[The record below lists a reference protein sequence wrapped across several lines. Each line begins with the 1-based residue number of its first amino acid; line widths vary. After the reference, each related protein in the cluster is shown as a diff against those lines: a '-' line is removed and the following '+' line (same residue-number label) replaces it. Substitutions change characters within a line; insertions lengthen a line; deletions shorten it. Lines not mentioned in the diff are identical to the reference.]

1 MVPAK
6 NTVTYA
12 QYNEDIILLALL
24 SDVKNGFYVDIGAN
38 YPTIDSVTK
47 LFYEKGWSGINI
59 EPIKKLYE
67 QIENERPRDINLNI
81 GIGSKSEEKVF
92 YENLEESGHSSFV
105 EEQAISSK
113 AKLLKT
119 KIKIERLDTILNKH
133 ANKKHIHFMKIDV
146 EGFETEVI
154 AGNDWKKFRPEVVCI
169 EANHAKE
176 GWRKI
181 LIKAD
186 YKLFIADGLNEYHI
200 AKESW
205 GRTEGFVERAII
217 LDYNSLKQHQFEAWD
232 SDEKALAQHIKHVEA
247 QDKEL
252 KRLMEISNYS
262 LKDQTYPR
270 RLKRAVYGLTL
281 GWIRDKNK

>member
-1 MVPAK
+1 MASIEK
-6 NTVTYA
+6 IVTYA

-24 SDVKNGFYVDIGAN
+24 GDIENGFYVDVGAN
-38 YPTIDSVTK
+38 YPTVDSVTK

-59 EPIKKLYE
+59 EPIKHLFN
-67 QIENERPRDINLNI
+67 QIEKERPRDINLNI
-81 GIGSKSEEKVF
+81 GVGSKNEEKVF
-92 YENLEESGHSSFV
+92 YENLKESGHSSFI
-105 EEQAISSK
+105 EDQAISPN
-113 AKLLKT
+113 AKLSKT
-119 KIKIERLDTILNKH
+119 KIKIQTLESILTNH

-154 AGNDWKKFRPEVVCI
+154 AGGDWKKFRPEVVCI

-176 GWRKI
+176 GWRKM
-181 LIKAD
+181 LIAAD

-232 SDEKALAQHIKHVEA
+232 SDEKTLAQHIKHVEA

-252 KRLMEISNYS
+252 KRLMEISNHS